1 KGRARPNTGSS
12 MVILGVDPGLRA
24 TGYAFLQGL
33 PGGVELVAHG
43 LVRTEDDAPLANR
56 LERIHGALFALLE
69 QRRPSQV
76 AVDDLYATQRY
87 PRTAILLRTDE
98 VVVVEAGGIGYEV
111 HLPAVVARALP
122 RPADGE
128 PQAVELHI
136 SYHATQ
142 NQPKPLLIGFL
153 HEVEQ
158 EFFERFITV
167 DGMGPTKAMKA
178 IVHPIHVIAD
188 AIERK
193 DTQFLRRLPGIGE
206 RTAEKVIAT
215 LHGKMGKYALLRGTE
230 VRPQPVAE
238 DFKAEVLEVLTQQL
252 GHRPV
257 EARRM
262 VEEAL
267 RRQPGIASAEELFEE
282 VYRVEQDAGVR

>member
-1 KGRARPNTGSS
+1 PGRAGPGRGAAAAAGAGGRLMIAYLRGP
-12 MVILGVDPGLRA
+12 ILR
-24 TGYAFLQGL
+24 
-33 PGGVELVAHG
+33 
-43 LVRTEDDAPLANR
+43 
-56 LERIHGALFALLE
+56 
-69 QRRPSQV
+69 
-76 AVDDLYATQRY
+76 
-87 PRTAILLRTDE
+87 RTDE

-230 VRPQPVAE
+230 ERPQPVAE
-238 DFKAEVLEVLTQQL
+238 PEADEQFIRSLRPKTLDECIGQTKVVEGLRISIQAAKERSESLDHVLLHGPPGL
-252 GHRPV
+252 GKTTLANV
-257 EARRM
+257 
-262 VEEAL
+262 
-267 RRQPGIASAEELFEE
+267 IAQEMGANIVTTSGPA
-282 VYRVEQDAGVR
+282 